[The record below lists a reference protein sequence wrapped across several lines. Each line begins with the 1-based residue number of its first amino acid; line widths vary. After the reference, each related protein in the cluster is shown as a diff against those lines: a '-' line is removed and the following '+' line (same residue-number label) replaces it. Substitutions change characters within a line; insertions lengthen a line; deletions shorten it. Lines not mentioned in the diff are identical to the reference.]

1 MTAEAGL
8 VVTTAAW
15 AHDSPPL
22 ARVYEALVAA
32 GVEVRDG
39 DLSAF
44 GRAAP
49 RRDGRREVFHLNW
62 IDHVA
67 GGRPRALRAVAAA
80 KLLAVLALARL
91 RGRHVWWT
99 VHNLEPHE
107 RNRSATYAAVLPV
120 VHLLV
125 GTVHHLSATTR
136 EAFARRHP
144 LVARLGRHKVVT
156 TPMPA
161 SGHHGAAT
169 GPAPAPPDP
178 GVATFLA
185 FGLLRPS
192 KGVVELVDSFVA
204 AGGAGPARRLV
215 VAGAPVDERYAAALR
230 TAAAGDARVDL
241 RLGRLGDDELAATLA
256 SAHWAV
262 LPYRRITNSAALV
275 AALEAGLPVLGAD
288 APLFREVLA
297 GHDRAGTLFDP
308 GRAPTTEDWSRWATA
323 ALEPEHDERRA
334 AARQVAARHDPAAV
348 AATLL
353 RHLTTTPG
361 ATRRG
366 RYRATDPDGPSADA
380 PARSAIHDPSIR
392 TSQSS

>member
-1 MTAEAGL
+1 MTADAGL
-8 VVTTAAW
+8 VVTTSAW

-22 ARVYEALVAA
+22 ARLYEALGAA

-39 DLSAF
+39 DLTTF
-44 GRAAP
+44 VRAAP
-49 RRDGRREVFHLNW
+49 RAGGRREVFHLNW

-80 KLLAVLALARL
+80 KLLAVLTVARL
-91 RGRHVWWT
+91 RRRHVWWT

-125 GTVHHLSATTR
+125 GTVHHLSETTR
-136 EAFARRHP
+136 ATFARRHP
-144 LVARLGRHKVVT
+144 LVARLGRTKVVT

-161 SGHHGAAT
+161 SGHHGR
-169 GPAPAPPDP
+169 GAPPVP
-178 GVATFLA
+178 AGHPIATFLV

-192 KGVVELVDSFVA
+192 KGVAELITSFVA
-204 AGGAGPARRLV
+204 AGATGPARRLV
-215 VAGAPVDERYAAALR
+215 VAGAPVDERYGAALR
-230 TAAAGDARVDL
+230 AAAADDDRVDL
-241 RLGRLGDDELAATLA
+241 RLRRLDDGELADTLA

-275 AALEAGLPVLGAD
+275 AALEAGLPVLGTD

-297 GHDRAGTLFDP
+297 GHDRAGILFDLAS
-308 GRAPTTEDWSRWATA
+308 APTPDDWSGWATG
-323 ALEPEHDERRA
+323 ALEPGHEERRA

-348 AATLL
+348 ATTLV
-353 RHLTTTPG
+353 RHLSTIDRS
-361 ATRRG
+361 TRRG
-366 RYRATDPDGPSADA
+366 GRYRTTDPEEPSSDRL
-380 PARSAIHDPSIR
+380 ARSAIQDWSMS